1 MVAKKTLGHPRA
13 TMCSASNKGRLGRAG
28 FSLIELLAVLGII
41 GLMAVAGLPAL
52 KGITGSSGR
61 TGGINALMSA
71 LDQTRSA
78 AILSGVNAYLI
89 FPDATFRPG
98 AGLDP
103 LNYIYRSYAIFR
115 DVNADL
121 EETNTTTAQVQL
133 GKWES
138 LPQGITLVSASVA
151 ALPVMNLDLSLPGT
165 SATTSVSVRAIGF
178 NPSGGLLDAAATNG
192 VTVYEGRWDGSQGLP
207 ARPNRIVDQIT
218 LNRFTGRANLSMA
231 TNNGAY

>member
-1 MVAKKTLGHPRA
+1 MRNPT
-13 TMCSASNKGRLGRAG
+13 TSTASNERA
-28 FSLIELLAVLGII
+28 FSLVELLAVLGII

-52 KGITGSSGR
+52 KGISGSSGR

-78 AILSGVNAYLI
+78 AIVSGVNAYLVL
-89 FPDATFRPG
+89 PDTTFRPG

-103 LNYIYRSYAIFR
+103 LNYVYRSYAIFR

-121 EETNTTTAQVQL
+121 GETNTTTAQVQL

-151 ALPVMNLDLSLPGT
+151 ALSVMNLDLSLPGN
-165 SATTSVSVRAIGF
+165 SASTSVSVRAIGF

-192 VTVYEGRWDGSQGLP
+192 LTVYEGRWDGSRGLP